1 MKRDPVSKA
10 LSSNRVHG
18 GMGPK
23 AISGTLKGSAA
34 SRGGVTGS
42 NSRTRR
48 EHANRGAKRSGNI
61 RASGKSSS
69 TGSGPSG
76 SSTRGCCV
84 STSPTRGRGG
94 SGWERGAEGGVRVLT
109 LDNIPSGE
117 RTKGGTK
124 LQSTNAQRPSLPV
137 G

>member
-84 STSPTRGRGG
+84 KA
-94 SGWERGAEGGVRVLT
+94 W
-109 LDNIPSGE
+109 
-117 RTKGGTK
+117 
-124 LQSTNAQRPSLPV
+124 
-137 G
+137 